1 MSSTGFFLGW
11 EIQIN
16 GSATINGI
24 GTDCIVVF
32 LQEEAYQQ
40 RTDESQ
46 PEKE

>member
-1 MSSTGFFLGW
+1 MSSTVFFVGW

-24 GTDCIVVF
+24 GTDCIVV

-40 RTDESQ
+40 RTTAELQ